1 MKVTGL
7 SAILALCVSV
17 QASSGDFVG
26 CYSSSGSFVN
36 KGSSQFQSAGL
47 CESVCGRNGASY
59 AAMTNGN
66 YCYCGSSLPPNA
78 NLVSNSEC
86 NLDCPGYPSDQCGGN
101 GFWSIHTTYIGSD
114 DFDDG
119 DNNNNTDDGNGDS
132 QSGDNSGDGP
142 GGGPDGGPGKGPGG
156 STETTTASSFT
167 VYPTPSAVITV
178 TSVPAAT
185 GSSSPSA
192 TTPSKE
198 SSSVSVATV
207 SPTTA
212 TSGAS
217 RRFRFLFF

>member
-7 SAILALCVSV
+7 SAILALCLSV
-17 QASSGDFVG
+17 HASSGDFVG
-26 CYSSSGSFVN
+26 CYSSSGSLVN

-66 YCYCGSSLPPNA
+66 YCYCGSSLPPSA

-119 DNNNNTDDGNGDS
+119 DNNNTDDGNGDS
-132 QSGDNSGDGP
+132 QSGNNSGDGP

-156 STETTTASSFT
+156 GTETTTASSFT